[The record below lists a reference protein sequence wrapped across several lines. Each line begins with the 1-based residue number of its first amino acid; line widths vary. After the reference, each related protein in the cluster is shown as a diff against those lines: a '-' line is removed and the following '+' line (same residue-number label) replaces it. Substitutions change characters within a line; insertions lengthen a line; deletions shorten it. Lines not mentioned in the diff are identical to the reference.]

1 MKKAR
6 CRFSS
11 RSFLILSLVF
21 PVSMKGFAK
30 KSPLDQRPNLNGET
44 SQFLPEN
51 NKIVNELIFGFLLF
65 MSELQ
70 RPWLLRD
77 ESVVFPR
84 LFVNLCSKYPI
95 VSGTRPSLRLGR
107 LMGGAMKTTIRYLLL
122 SGLVV
127 PLLGIGNPALAQKA
141 VPVSEQEKA
150 VVNQGVFG
158 TTATTSS
165 AVKTPPATKSV
176 KKKSST
182 ATTTGVST
190 KTSTTVKKTVT
201 VPVTPAYTP
210 PAVKGFTKQPSA
222 ATTTGVST
230 KPSTG
235 IRKTATLPVTP
246 SYTPPAAS
254 FPQVSGK
261 PPVQSGSIS
270 ITPRTGY
277 VAPSLTSTPATGG
290 TGVSGQGP
298 GVKSTGTYVAPS
310 YTPPSLSLPSKTV
323 GVGTA
328 VQGQGI
334 QTPSGSYV
342 TPLYDPPR
350 SGPLGSGASP
360 GQPGS
365 ATTAPRSGSV
375 PLFPASS
382 GTGTGGQEL
391 GVKTTGS
398 FLMPSSAGGKEATP
412 GTTGAS
418 LSGTTPSPVVD
429 NAERLQ
435 RLREK
440 YGKTDKISGD
450 ESSNEENAKTA
461 GEKKDA
467 GGVITSKQAA
477 DQGGTA
483 SGGKAVKTA
492 PAEVLVGAPAISAS
506 TTPRAERFIDDK
518 LRPEDR
524 IIRGGEQIL
533 SPKELGQMADKLE
546 TLLTALEKT
555 GPRAALGGLPDTAG
569 RIPGFPDSQGV
580 NINDRFGITGPTLPG
595 PESVLTNPAGPMP
608 DNNPLGGRTAQDM
621 FERQSGD
628 TSPGK
633 EAGGAIKP
641 PVASVKSEGILAVKT
656 KVSFNPDNSVTV
668 RTTTHGTRTV
678 KVSELT
684 VNKDGVA
691 NLKTTT
697 RERGTTQVI
706 VTSDVDYNVGT
717 EPVPELEPLDKG
729 TKVKITDGK
738 VTIKRDD
745 REIQHMPPELLPT
758 LKEAVAAIRAA
769 AGKSDP
775 NVTNPGQDDGSGGGG
790 SVDPGK
796 MSGGWIKRPVP
807 DDTGPPP
814 VVSPGSNVDTERV
827 RPQGVPLPIDPEPDY
842 GQQQPSNPSR

>member
-1 MKKAR
+1 
-6 CRFSS
+6 
-11 RSFLILSLVF
+11 
-21 PVSMKGFAK
+21 
-30 KSPLDQRPNLNGET
+30 
-44 SQFLPEN
+44 
-51 NKIVNELIFGFLLF
+51 
-65 MSELQ
+65 
-70 RPWLLRD
+70 
-77 ESVVFPR
+77 
-84 LFVNLCSKYPI
+84 
-95 VSGTRPSLRLGR
+95 
-107 LMGGAMKTTIRYLLL
+107 MKTTIRYLLL
-122 SGLVV
+122 SCLVV

-641 PVASVKSEGILAVKT
+641 PVASVKTEPNPGARTWTTKDSALTLRQHTTADGKT
-656 KVSFNPDNSVTV
+656 TIVIANNIGDQLVVTV
-668 RTTTHGTRTV
+668 
-678 KVSELT
+678 
-684 VNKDGVA
+684 
-691 NLKTTT
+691 
-697 RERGTTQVI
+697 
-706 VTSDVDYNVGT
+706 VTSDKEGT
-717 EPVPELEPLDKG
+717 AASGRVINNTTGEEKRWASKLTDKGWRSITIPDDAEEAVPIEPVP
-729 TKVKITDGK
+729 TVNT
-738 VTIKRDD
+738 VQTID
-745 REIQHMPPELLPT
+745 RENQRMPPELLPT